1 VLSLLNSQIII
12 DLVFFVTIVILLSQ
26 LNKNISKNSST
37 VDTSLIQELKKIV
50 TESHHSTNRFIE
62 AIDESKQV
70 LNKLSLQLDDKEKK
84 LAVLIGEAKM
94 QIKKLDLE
102 KNASEPVSSE
112 KRYDDVIQ
120 MVQQGVSREEVS
132 KRLGFTEG
140 EIGLIVDLARTR
152 TGCIS

>member
-1 VLSLLNSQIII
+1 MLSLLNLQIII
-12 DLVFFVTIVILLSQ
+12 DLVFFVTILILLSQ

-37 VDTSLIQELKKIV
+37 VDTSLIQELEKIV
-50 TESHHSTNRFIE
+50 TESYHSTNRFIE

-70 LNKLSLQLDDKEKK
+70 LNKLFLQLDDKGKK
-84 LAVLIGEAKM
+84 LTVLIGEAEM
-94 QIKKLDLE
+94 HIKKLDLE
-102 KNASEPVSSE
+102 KNVSEPVSSE

-120 MVQQGVSREEVS
+120 MVQQGMSREEVS